1 MYVQV
6 QSCIRKLKGVDG
18 SQIMV
23 EDIKLNN
30 AVRHNKS
37 VKSLESMIKKA
48 CEGSNEGLGGIF
60 YVYFVLIKSV

>member
-6 QSCIRKLKGVDG
+6 QSCIRKIKGVDA

-37 VKSLESMIKKA
+37 VRSLESMIKEA
-48 CEGSNEGLGGIF
+48 CQGSSKDFGGNF
-60 YVYFVLIKSV
+60 